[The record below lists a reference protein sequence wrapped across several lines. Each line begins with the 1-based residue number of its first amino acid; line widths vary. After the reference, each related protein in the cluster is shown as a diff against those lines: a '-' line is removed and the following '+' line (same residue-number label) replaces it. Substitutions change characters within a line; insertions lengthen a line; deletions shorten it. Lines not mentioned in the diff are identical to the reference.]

1 MIIKNINTWQI
12 LKLTLLKIH
21 TILLNGQRKGNR
33 IADINVNTNP
43 TYQIIYSYLSVSDG
57 LIRAVRIVWD
67 KMVAN
72 PSIIMIST
80 PTEIILTPN

>member
-43 TYQIIYSYLSVSDG
+43 TYQIIYSYLSVSEG